1 MSKLTKR
8 ANRYDREYTDGLTL
22 IIEKL
27 FKSKM
32 ETALGRS
39 INN

>member
-1 MSKLTKR
+1 MSKLTKG
-8 ANRYDREYTDGLTL
+8 ANRYGREYTDGLTL